1 MRGHW
6 TWTVNIGELI
16 EEKKKNQNGCLVSNS
31 KHTLN
36 ESQVSINKVNELQ
49 HIIKTVS
56 DFIDFS

>member
-1 MRGHW
+1 MDSQYWRA
-6 TWTVNIGELI
+6 NRREKI
-16 EEKKKNQNGCLVSNS
+16 ENQNGCLVSNS